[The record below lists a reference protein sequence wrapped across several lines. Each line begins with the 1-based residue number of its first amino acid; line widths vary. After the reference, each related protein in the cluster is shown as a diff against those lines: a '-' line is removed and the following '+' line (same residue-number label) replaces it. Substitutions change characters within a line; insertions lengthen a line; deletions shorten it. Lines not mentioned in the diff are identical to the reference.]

1 MATQLPPP
9 WDKADVLIK
18 ALAGIALPLTLA
30 LVGYWFSGQEQQRT
44 ARQLQADR
52 AERMLSHLTSEN
64 PRRRVL
70 AIRVSRFLAERRQLP
85 PELLDVLIATAEG
98 DPERKVSEEAV
109 EALGRI
115 AESDMPEE
123 QQRRAASE
131 ALRTLPE
138 RVYIRISEESQR
150 PEAEELAARLSARG
164 FVVPDI
170 KNMGSGPSR
179 PEVRFFSGAEREE
192 AGRVAALVEE
202 VERQGPPRRAI
213 RSHPLLRAPVT
224 VDLAPERQ
232 APRARTLEL
241 WLPRE

>member
-1 MATQLPPP
+1 MATQLTPP

-18 ALAGIALPLTLA
+18 ALAGIALPVALA
-30 LVGYWFSGQEQQRT
+30 LVGYWFSAQEQERT
-44 ARQLQADR
+44 TRQLQADR
-52 AERMLSHLTSEN
+52 VERMLSHLTSEN
-64 PRRRVL
+64 PRQRVL

-115 AESDMPEE
+115 AESDIPEE
-123 QQRRAASE
+123 QRRIASE

-138 RVYIRISEESQR
+138 RVYIRISDESQR
-150 PEAEELAARLSARG
+150 PEAEELAEKLSARG

-170 KNMGSGPSR
+170 KNVGSGPSR
-179 PEVRFFSGAEREE
+179 AEVRFFSGAEREE
-192 AGRVAALVEE
+192 ARRVAALVEE
-202 VERQGPPRRAI
+202 MERQRPERRVA
-213 RSHPLLRAPVT
+213 RPQPLLREPVT
-224 VDLAPERQ
+224 EELVPERP
-232 APRARTLEL
+232 APKSRTLEL